1 MSESRM
7 IHEFPASCSCL
18 ALTSKQGRSYW
29 FRTCDLHTSVWEA
42 GAHVVSFPAR
52 QSIQLAGGPAQAR
65 YALLGVT
72 YNDRD
77 TWLLDGINS
86 QGLTGGLLLLEEG
99 TSVPA
104 AEEGR
109 AGVMGM
115 ELVTALLASY
125 EAVIAAHTGHVNCH
139 ETGAIEATG
148 HKVCVETSPDG
159 KVTPAMVEAVL
170 ARHDGTEH
178 MVSPKMVYISDTT
191 EIGTVYTKAELTA
204 LRHCCDEH
212 GLLLFLDGARLGS
225 ALTSPESDLT
235 LADLAAL
242 TDVFTIGG
250 TKNGALFGE
259 AVVLTVPCPHF
270 RWHIKQR
277 GGMLAKGRLLGVQFQ
292 ALLKDDLY
300 FDIGRHANDMA
311 FRLRDGF
318 KALGY
323 EFPVPSPSNQQFPV
337 MKIQTA
343 EKLAAM
349 GFEFQVERV
358 IDEEHI
364 MYRFVTSWA
373 TPESAIDDLLN
384 ALAQCQ

>member
-1 MSESRM
+1 MYSFRNDYSE
-7 IHEFPASCSCL
+7 
-18 ALTSKQGRSYW
+18 
-29 FRTCDLHTSVWEA
+29 
-42 GAHVVSFPAR
+42 GAHPKVLQALADTNLR
-52 QSIQLAGGPAQAR
+52 QTVGYGMDPCCQAAADTIRRLCAAPDAAVHFLVGGTQ
-65 YALLGVT
+65 V
-72 YNDRD
+72 N
-77 TWLLDGINS
+77 
-86 QGLTGGLLLLEEG
+86 
-99 TSVPA
+99 
-104 AEEGR
+104 
-109 AGVMGM
+109 
-115 ELVTALLASY
+115 LVTIDAFLQSY
-125 EAVIAAHTGHVNCH
+125 EAVVAAQTGHVSTH

-148 HKVCVETSPDG
+148 HKVCTVESPDG
-159 KVTPAMVEAVL
+159 KLTPALVESVL
-170 ARHDGTEH
+170 AGHNGTEH
-178 MVSPKMVYISDTT
+178 MVLPRMVYISDTT
-191 EIGTVYTKAELTA
+191 EIGTVYTRAELAA
-204 LRHCCDEH
+204 LRQCCDVH
-212 GLLLFLDGARLGS
+212 GLFLYLDGARLGS
-225 ALTSPESDLT
+225 ALTAEGNDLT
-235 LADLAAL
+235 LPDLAAL
-242 TDVFTIGG
+242 TDAFTIGG

>member
-1 MSESRM
+1 MYSFRNDYSE
-7 IHEFPASCSCL
+7 
-18 ALTSKQGRSYW
+18 
-29 FRTCDLHTSVWEA
+29 
-42 GAHVVSFPAR
+42 GAHPKVLQALADTNLR
-52 QSIQLAGGPAQAR
+52 QTVGYGMDPCCQAAADTIRRLCAAPDAAVHFLVGGTQ
-65 YALLGVT
+65 V
-72 YNDRD
+72 N
-77 TWLLDGINS
+77 
-86 QGLTGGLLLLEEG
+86 
-99 TSVPA
+99 
-104 AEEGR
+104 
-109 AGVMGM
+109 
-115 ELVTALLASY
+115 LVTIDAFLQSY
-125 EAVIAAHTGHVNCH
+125 EAVVAAQTGHVSTH

-148 HKVCVETSPDG
+148 HKVCTADSPDG
-159 KVTPAMVEAVL
+159 KVTPAMVESVL
-170 ARHDGTEH
+170 ALHAGGGEH
-178 MVSPKMVYISDTT
+178 MVFPKLVYISDTT
-191 EIGTVYTKAELTA
+191 EIGTVYTRAELAA
-204 LRHCCDEH
+204 LRQCCDVH
-212 GLLLFLDGARLGS
+212 GLFLYLDGARLGS
-225 ALTSPESDLT
+225 ALTSPDNDLT
-235 LADLAAL
+235 LPDLAAL
-242 TDVFTIGG
+242 THAFTIGG

-259 AVVLTVPCPHF
+259 ALVLTRPMPHF
-270 RWHIKQR
+270 RWHMKQR
-277 GGMLAKGRLLGVQFQ
+277 GAVLAKGRLLGVQFQ

>member
-1 MSESRM
+1 MYSFRNDYSE
-7 IHEFPASCSCL
+7 
-18 ALTSKQGRSYW
+18 
-29 FRTCDLHTSVWEA
+29 
-42 GAHVVSFPAR
+42 GAHPKVLQALADTNLR
-52 QSIQLAGGPAQAR
+52 QTVGYGMDPCCQAAADTIRRLCAAPDAAVHFLVGGTQ
-65 YALLGVT
+65 V
-72 YNDRD
+72 N
-77 TWLLDGINS
+77 
-86 QGLTGGLLLLEEG
+86 
-99 TSVPA
+99 
-104 AEEGR
+104 
-109 AGVMGM
+109 
-115 ELVTALLASY
+115 LVTIDAFLQSY
-125 EAVIAAHTGHVNCH
+125 EAVVAAQTGHVSTH

-148 HKVCVETSPDG
+148 HKVCTVESPDG
-159 KVTPAMVEAVL
+159 KLTPALVESVL
-170 ARHDGTEH
+170 AGHNGTEH
-178 MVSPKMVYISDTT
+178 MVLPRMVYISDTT

-204 LRHCCDEH
+204 LRQCCDAH
-212 GLLLFLDGARLGS
+212 DLLLFLDGARLGS
-225 ALTSPESDLT
+225 ALTSPENDLT
-235 LADLAAL
+235 LSDLAAL

-259 AVVLTVPCPHF
+259 AVIMTVPCDHF

>member
-1 MSESRM
+1 MDPCCQAAADTIRRLCAAPDAAV
-7 IHEFPASCSCL
+7 HFL
-18 ALTSKQGRSYW
+18 
-29 FRTCDLHTSVWEA
+29 V
-42 GAHVVSFPAR
+42 
-52 QSIQLAGGPAQAR
+52 GGTQ
-65 YALLGVT
+65 V
-72 YNDRD
+72 N
-77 TWLLDGINS
+77 
-86 QGLTGGLLLLEEG
+86 
-99 TSVPA
+99 
-104 AEEGR
+104 
-109 AGVMGM
+109 
-115 ELVTALLASY
+115 LVTIDAFLQSY
-125 EAVIAAHTGHVNCH
+125 EAVVAAQTGHVSTH

-148 HKVCVETSPDG
+148 HKVCTVESPDG
-159 KVTPAMVEAVL
+159 KLTPALVESVL
-170 ARHDGTEH
+170 AGHNGTEH
-178 MVSPKMVYISDTT
+178 MVLPRMVYISDTT
-191 EIGTVYTKAELTA
+191 EIGTVYTRAELAA
-204 LRHCCDEH
+204 LRQCCDVH
-212 GLLLFLDGARLGS
+212 GLFLYLDGARLGS
-225 ALTSPESDLT
+225 ALTSPDNDLT
-235 LADLAAL
+235 LPDLAAL
-242 TDVFTIGG
+242 THAFTIGG

-259 AVVLTVPCPHF
+259 ALVLTRPMPHF
-270 RWHIKQR
+270 RWHMKQR
-277 GGMLAKGRLLGVQFQ
+277 GAVLAKGRLLGVQFQ